1 MRLRRPRTAATVGD
15 PLPTPRAD
23 SGRLPQG
30 SAVPGL
36 NFRVHRGWTVER
48 LFFDLKEVLQLNR
61 FYAAN
66 VNAIAMQV
74 FAAAMVHTAL
84 RVAQARLAAQV
95 GLAPE
100 RLSVPK
106 LFPKVAA
113 ASVSLTVAELA
124 FDATQAANP
133 DIPLAKPDWR
143 KLRFSSVRLDAIL
156 VQPRSPKRRK
166 RRYCAAR
173 RLVRSLPDPNR
184 SR

>member
-1 MRLRRPRTAATVGD
+1 VRELLTNVLDPERLSAAEAMALY
-15 PLPTPRAD
+15 P
-23 SGRLPQG
+23 
-30 SAVPGL
+30 
-36 NFRVHRGWTVER
+36 HRWKVER

-84 RVAQARLAAQV
+84 RIAQARLAAQV
-95 GLAPE
+95 DLPPD

-113 ASVSLTVAELA
+113 ASVALTAAELA
-124 FDATQAANP
+124 FDATQEANP
-133 DIPLAKPDWR
+133 GIPLTKPDWR
-143 KLRFSSVRLDAIL
+143 RLGFSSVRLGAIL

-166 RRYCAAR
+166 RKYCAAR
-173 RLVRSLPDPNR
+173 RRVRSLPDPNR
-184 SR
+184 GR